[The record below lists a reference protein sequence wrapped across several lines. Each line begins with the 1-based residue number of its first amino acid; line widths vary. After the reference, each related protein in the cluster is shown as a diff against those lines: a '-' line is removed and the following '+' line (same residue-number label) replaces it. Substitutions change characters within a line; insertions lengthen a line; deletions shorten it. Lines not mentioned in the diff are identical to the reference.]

1 MRTVV
6 LIRREARLGSR
17 KLHRA
22 SGGTNRTASSG
33 VYLLDDCL
41 VGSHEQRCCA
51 ALWRSRG
58 FVASMKSFVDFS
70 QGGSAREFGIFDESE
85 IVVLRFCFFGA

>member
-6 LIRREARLGSR
+6 LIRREARLGLR

-22 SGGTNRTASSG
+22 SAGTNRTASSG
-33 VYLLDDCL
+33 VCVLDDCL

-51 ALWRSRG
+51 ALWKFARCRG
-58 FVASMKSFVDFS
+58 VDEVFLVISVKEARRESLESLIKASWSF
-70 QGGSAREFGIFDESE
+70 
-85 IVVLRFCFFGA
+85 